1 MSSQVESKAGWK
13 IECRLHSENIVVV
26 VAGRTWNS
34 GHRGDDAGQRGHVP
48 NQDIG
53 RVGLNGGIAGW
64 LRRTASIQRAG
75 IQNWN
80 ADRGSLETEPGQMLS
95 QPFSMSDNM
104 YSVMLKTAT
113 LDLSRRPL
121 SFGTF
126 PLKLLGL
133 ATATSFSAMSR
144 FPTVDSLLA
153 HAVEENVFPGASFGV
168 LQGGQRLA
176 MGSVGGFTYQPESPR
191 VLPESIFDMASVS
204 KAMAT
209 TAMAMLLWER
219 GRLDLDEPVGVRLP
233 EFLRS
238 SAGTADPDPAKREI
252 TARMLLAHC
261 SGLPAYAPLYE
272 RCYAASAL
280 LNACLVM
287 PLESPP
293 ETRAVYSDIGFIVLG
308 HLLETVAGERLDSYC
323 RREVFAPLGMDST
336 SYCPPAELKPSIPPT
351 STGDS
356 LRPRVLQGEVH
367 DNNCWVLGGVSG
379 HAGVFSNIADTLSLA
394 GCFLRGGGTLFRPE
408 TISLFTTRQQ
418 APPETDWALG
428 WDTPSE
434 SSSSGQF
441 FSTHSVGHLGYTGT
455 SLWIDFEKDLAVVLL
470 TNRTYP
476 TGGTHRV
483 SKQIQHVRPRFH
495 DALMREL
502 GWNVPRK
509 IPPRMRH
516 E

>member
-1 MSSQVESKAGWK
+1 M
-13 IECRLHSENIVVV
+13 
-26 VAGRTWNS
+26 
-34 GHRGDDAGQRGHVP
+34 
-48 NQDIG
+48 
-53 RVGLNGGIAGW
+53 
-64 LRRTASIQRAG
+64 
-75 IQNWN
+75 
-80 ADRGSLETEPGQMLS
+80 
-95 QPFSMSDNM
+95 
-104 YSVMLKTAT
+104 
-113 LDLSRRPL
+113 
-121 SFGTF
+121 F
-126 PLKLLGL
+126 P
-133 ATATSFSAMSR
+133 A
-144 FPTVDSLLA
+144 
-153 HAVEENVFPGASFGV
+153 ASFGV

-176 MGSVGGFTYQPESPR
+176 IGSVGGFTYQPESPR

-233 EFLRS
+233 EFLHS
-238 SAGTADPDPAKREI
+238 SKQEI

-261 SGLPAYAPLYE
+261 SGLPAYAALYE
-272 RCYAASAL
+272 RCHTASAL
-280 LNACLVM
+280 LDACLRM

-293 ETRAVYSDIGFIVLG
+293 GTRAVYSDIGFIVLG
-308 HLLETVAGERLDSYC
+308 HLLETLAGERLDSYC

-336 SYCPPAELKPSIPPT
+336 VYCPPAELKPSIPPT
-351 STGDS
+351 STGDI
-356 LRPRVLQGEVH
+356 LRPRLLQGEVH
-367 DNNCWVLGGVSG
+367 DNNCWILGGVSG
-379 HAGVFSNIADTLSLA
+379 HAGVFSNVADTLSLA
-394 GCFLRGGGTLFRPE
+394 DCLLRKGGTLFRPE
-408 TISLFTTRQQ
+408 TVSLFTARQQ

-441 FSTHSVGHLGYTGT
+441 FSAHSIGHLGYTGT

-470 TNRTYP
+470 TNRTYS
-476 TGGTHRV
+476 TGGTDRA